1 MLVKAKTACVDN
13 ITGKNYPVGMVFE
26 LPKARAE
33 KAIKAGYVEKLKEDE
48 SGTGD
53 NQTGEE

>member
-1 MLVKAKTACVDN
+1 MLVKAKVACVDN

-33 KAIKAGYVEKLKEDE
+33 KAIAAGYVEKVQDDE
-48 SGTGD
+48 SGTEG
-53 NQTGEE
+53 NKTSEE

>member
-33 KAIKAGYVEKLKEDE
+33 KAIKAGYVEKVKDDE
-48 SGTGD
+48 SET
-53 NQTGEE
+53 QTGEE

>member
-26 LPKARAE
+26 LPEARAE
-33 KAIKAGYVEKLKEDE
+33 KAINAGYVEKVKDDE
-48 SGTGD
+48 SGAEG